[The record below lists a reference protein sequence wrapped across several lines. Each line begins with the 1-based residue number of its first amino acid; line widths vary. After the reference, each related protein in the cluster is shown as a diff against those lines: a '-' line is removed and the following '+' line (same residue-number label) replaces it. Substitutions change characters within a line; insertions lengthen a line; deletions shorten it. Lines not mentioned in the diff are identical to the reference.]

1 MGWTGKDVSV
11 VYPPYVSVTPFE
23 EEKYKLLMIGSVRLR
38 DIVLPSPV
46 NHAIISR
53 PVVALVDCQT
63 PVQLRAAGE
72 LVRSFSPAQQPFS
85 PCKSDQSLGVCAE
98 GRGRRGLGE
107 EQKDSKSRLL
117 LPSLKILTWIWMDEV
132 LWYPSMVSLGQRWRP
147 EVRSGWWLWCSGG
160 EVAGAGRAAV
170 HRQVLCIILLVPAL
184 DAPLRY
190 GETHCPGT
198 SEDFFFQSL
207 CIASGATKLQYSFC
221 NIKRHF

>member
-1 MGWTGKDVSV
+1 MGWAGKDVSV

-38 DIVLPSPV
+38 DIVLSSPV

-63 PVQLRAAGE
+63 PVHLRAAGE

-85 PCKSDQSLGVCAE
+85 LCKSDQSLGVCAE

-117 LPSLKILTWIWMDEV
+117 LPSLWHADMNLNGWSAVKSKHGQLGAEVKARSAQWLVIVVQWGRGGWGRQSCCPQTSPLHYPPCACPRCPTEIWGN
-132 LWYPSMVSLGQRWRP
+132 SL
-147 EVRSGWWLWCSGG
+147 S
-160 EVAGAGRAAV
+160 
-170 HRQVLCIILLVPAL
+170 
-184 DAPLRY
+184 
-190 GETHCPGT
+190 
-198 SEDFFFQSL
+198 
-207 CIASGATKLQYSFC
+207 
-221 NIKRHF
+221 